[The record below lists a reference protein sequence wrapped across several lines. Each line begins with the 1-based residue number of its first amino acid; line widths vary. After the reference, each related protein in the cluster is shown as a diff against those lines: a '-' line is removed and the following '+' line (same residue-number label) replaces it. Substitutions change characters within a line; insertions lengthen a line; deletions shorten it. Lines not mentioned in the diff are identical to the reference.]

1 MTDFLDDVVVDYE
14 RSFIGTFLSILMILM
29 KTRPKDEVYFSI
41 TKFKNDMAYSLIQGD

>member
-29 KTRPKDEVYFSI
+29 KTRPKDEIHFSI
-41 TKFKNDMAYSLIQGD
+41 TKFKNDMAYSLI